1 MSYMTNSQR
10 LTQRAVDTRF
20 RRALIEHG
28 SFRYGVTALDD
39 GNVELSEQYVFGEG
53 VKRALMV
60 AIVSDKVSMHAYE
73 GLRVEPV
80 EDESGHQPA
89 QTMGISGEVDFDLSV
104 HSVRF
109 ATP

>member
-1 MSYMTNSQR
+1 MSGQTNQR
-10 LTQRAVDTRF
+10 LEQSAVDTRF
-20 RRALIEHG
+20 RQALTEHG
-28 SFRYGVTALDD
+28 QFRYGVTVLED
-39 GNVELSEQYVFGEG
+39 GNVELSEQYVPGEG
-53 VKRALMV
+53 VKRALRV

-73 GLRVEPV
+73 GLRIEPV

-109 ATP
+109 ATA